1 MEQCNESCEHKAKSD
16 RRIAFLADR
25 MAVLMM
31 DLVRRDFE
39 FGKFCHDEFFTN
51 EIAGYLRHGK
61 EYAVCIDF
69 VRMMIKRDDRR
80 FNDEMEMAKA
90 QSEEGPEQG
99 LQPPLPSG
107 EEDTTEAG
115 GGG

>member
-1 MEQCNESCEHKAKSD
+1 MEPCNESCEHKAKSD

-51 EIAGYLRHGK
+51 EIAGYLRQGK
-61 EYAVCIDF
+61 EYEVCKDF
-69 VRMMIKRDDRR
+69 VRMMIQRDDRR
-80 FNDEMEMAKA
+80 FKDEQERKA
-90 QSEEGPEQG
+90 STQCEAEEAAETT
-99 LQPPLPSG
+99 
-107 EEDTTEAG
+107 DTSAG
-115 GGG
+115 GGVAEVE